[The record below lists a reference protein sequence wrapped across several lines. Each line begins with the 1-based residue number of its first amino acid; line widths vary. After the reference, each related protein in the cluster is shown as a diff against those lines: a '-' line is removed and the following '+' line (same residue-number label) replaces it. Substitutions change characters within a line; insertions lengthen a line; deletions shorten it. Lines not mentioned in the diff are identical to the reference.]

1 MSDFH
6 GPSSSEWVS
15 CDPSSSKWVSYD
27 PSSSQWASAQAS
39 SASLGSAQQYMSS
52 NSMRSASNGEY
63 DTYNQSE
70 QHKNQ
75 ANIAF
80 RPPSPTPC
88 FDGFPSAPQFQVEQP
103 RDFRQSF
110 ACSNYLRMIAQQ
122 IAPASAPDGF
132 EPAADLYSGEQEA
145 VDYPDDGS
153 YYLTSPH
160 MPFDRGT
167 GASNTPMDTPL
178 HTPLLQNMP
187 ELEEQALFG
196 GPESAAGYATE
207 AAPASK
213 QLPLDTSKLWTFSPS
228 TPALDTFDPVVPT
241 SRPVIPPPPQW
252 RAPAAGAP
260 QKRAH
265 SVQIEYKRRLN
276 TFAARRS
283 RRRKAEHQRM
293 LEEKA
298 RSLRAQLAMWTER
311 AKMAEDMLRSRG
323 VNVNFSGEE

>member
-1 MSDFH
+1 
-6 GPSSSEWVS
+6 
-15 CDPSSSKWVSYD
+15 
-27 PSSSQWASAQAS
+27 
-39 SASLGSAQQYMSS
+39 
-52 NSMRSASNGEY
+52 MRSASNGEY

-88 FDGFPSAPQFQVEQP
+88 FDGFPNAPQFQVEQP

-145 VDYPDDGS
+145 VDYREWCDEADDGS

-160 MPFDRGT
+160 MSFDRGT

-252 RAPAAGAP
+252 RAPAAGAS

-265 SVQIEYKRRLN
+265 SVAFEDDNDDEEDMEADEIAARRAPPPPGASKTVQIEYKRRLN

-323 VNVNFSGEE
+323 VNVNFDGEE